1 MNNNLECLAVIEN
14 NHLKVNHLVIVL
26 IVLFVGIWLLISY
39 FNKDVIEWYERSA
52 IVFCSISCLY
62 CLYDIFSLIK
72 RKKIYTKI
80 YNNKIIHEYYN
91 KTGQLSIIEIE
102 KPYNIY
108 CQYYGGMTSLKSKE
122 KLNILHKAFLFV
134 EFNIVRIIAIVIYFI
149 YNGFKLKKY
158 YVIDCEN
165 YRFYFEVNSKIAKY
179 FDNVKTLWKL

>member
-91 KTGQLSIIEIE
+91 KSGQLSIIEIE

-149 YNGFKLKKY
+149 YNGFKLKN
-158 YVIDCEN
+158 IM
-165 YRFYFEVNSKIAKY
+165 
-179 FDNVKTLWKL
+179 L